1 MPFDR
6 GGRRERPLLLLLSL
20 LLVVIFFTGV
30 FVRYG
35 GAGHDDEF
43 IFLWA
48 GRSLATHPWFANVNG
63 DLEDMVSSPL
73 TGLVAAAA
81 DRLAPQGSLVVFKL
95 FGLMAAAA
103 VLPLVAMTMA
113 RLCGTGTGLRLRT
126 AYALLAALGVAL
138 APTFAYWAAGGM
150 ETPFQALALLLLALA
165 LAAQR
170 TMPGAF
176 HATSLAVAAT
186 TVVLLRM
193 EGPWVLLLALLVL
206 AGGRDR
212 MRLQAGDMIALG
224 LPAAVFA
231 LVAIW
236 RYQHTG
242 AAWPNPVYAKGG
254 DIAELI
260 PLGLAYVY
268 RLCPVDTACRAAAV
282 DDLEHFP
289 AAVVW
294 RLRATG
300 LGASR
305 TFPAAGAIRAGRGTG
320 PVHDFR
326 RRQLDELLPIL
337 GTHIAVENDPADLGG
352 GSLLPAQPAGVP
364 GHLALSLLVV
374 GQLFQSGRNP
384 NYPDFVA
391 EPAWLWP
398 LPATADLAQLQRIIL
413 LASPAH
419 ARDERELRP
428 FVATS
433 LPALL
438 PAGRPLC
445 IATYQVGYFP
455 WMVRESFGPGQVRI
469 ADTLGLNDRIA
480 ARRSGPRN
488 PFGVL
493 DGFAIDRLLQAGE
506 PTLFRLCAGQ
516 PDLVYVLQAPPAM
529 RANMTA
535 LGYRLVW
542 DRPGAVIFGLGYGH
556 G

>member
-1 MPFDR
+1 MPLDR

-20 LLVVIFFTGV
+20 LLLVFFFIGA

-81 DRLAPQGSLVVFKL
+81 DRLAPQGSLVIFKL

-103 VLPLVAMTMA
+103 VLPLVAMTVA
-113 RLCGTGTGLRLRT
+113 RLCGAGTGLRLRT

-138 APTFAYWAAGGM
+138 APTFGYWAAGGM

-176 HATSLAVAAT
+176 HAASLAVAAT

-206 AGGRDR
+206 AGGRHR

-260 PLGLAYVY
+260 PLGLAYAY
-268 RLCPVDTACRAAAV
+268 GFALSTPLAA
-282 DDLEHFP
+282 L
-289 AAVVW
+289 
-294 RLRATG
+294 L
-300 LGASR
+300 
-305 TFPAAGAIRAGRGTG
+305 
-320 PVHDFR
+320 
-326 RRQLDELLPIL
+326 QLMTWSIFLLL
-337 GTHIAVENDPADLGG
+337 WFG
-352 GSLLPAQPAGVP
+352 GSGRLTLLPAERSLLLALSGLAVGQDLFTIFAGGNWMSYYRFLAPTLPLKIILLIWAVARCCP
-364 GHLALSLLVV
+364 RGRSAFLATVALSLLVV

-398 LPATADLAQLQRIIL
+398 LPATVDLAQLQRMIL

-455 WMVRESFGPGQVRI
+455 WMVRERLGPGQVRI

-480 ARRSGPRN
+480 ARRPGPRN

-506 PTLFRLCAGQ
+506 PTLFRLCGGQ
-516 PDLVYVLQAPPAM
+516 PDLVYVLQAPPVM
-529 RANMTA
+529 RANMAA

-542 DRPGAVIFGLGYGH
+542 DRPGAVIFGLGSGH